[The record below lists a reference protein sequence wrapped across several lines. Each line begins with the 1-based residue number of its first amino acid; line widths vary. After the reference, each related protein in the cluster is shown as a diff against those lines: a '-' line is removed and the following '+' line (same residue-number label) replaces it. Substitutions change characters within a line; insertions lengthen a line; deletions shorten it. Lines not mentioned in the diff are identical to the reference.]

1 MLSATCVTPSGVGN
15 ALSGDSYSP
24 LAYGDVPM
32 IWTYSVIVAWLTGVS
47 LIVAALLMTT
57 AGA

>member
-1 MLSATCVTPSGVGN
+1 
-15 ALSGDSYSP
+15 
-24 LAYGDVPM
+24 M

-47 LIVAALLMTT
+47 LILASLLLTT

>member
-1 MLSATCVTPSGVGN
+1 
-15 ALSGDSYSP
+15 
-24 LAYGDVPM
+24 M

-47 LIVAALLMTT
+47 LILAALFLTT

>member
-1 MLSATCVTPSGVGN
+1 
-15 ALSGDSYSP
+15 
-24 LAYGDVPM
+24 M

-47 LIVAALLMTT
+47 LILAALLLTT